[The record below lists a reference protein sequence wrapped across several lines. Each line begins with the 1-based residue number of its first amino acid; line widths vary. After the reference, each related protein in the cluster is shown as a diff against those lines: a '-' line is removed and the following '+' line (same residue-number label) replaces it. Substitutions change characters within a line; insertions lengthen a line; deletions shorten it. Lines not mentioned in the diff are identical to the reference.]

1 MTTFKTNTAKIDRVD
16 YLLSECVRIGEAMQA
31 IVDMADN
38 VDMDNWTDADWK
50 AHEAL
55 SKAIK
60 LGVDS
65 EESFK
70 HFKRIR
76 FGK

>member
-1 MTTFKTNTAKIDRVD
+1 
-16 YLLSECVRIGEAMQA
+16 
-31 IVDMADN
+31 MADN
-38 VDMDNWTDADWK
+38 VDMDDWIDADWK

-55 SKAIK
+55 SKAIS

-76 FGK
+76 FGQ

>member
-1 MTTFKTNTAKIDRVD
+1 MTTFKTNTAKIERID
-16 YLLSECVRIGEAMQA
+16 YLLDECVRIGEAMQA

-38 VDMDNWTDADWK
+38 VDMDDWTDADWK
-50 AHEAL
+50 ANEAL
-55 SKAIK
+55 SKAIS

-76 FGK
+76 FGT